1 MNIRILAIVPSEGLR
16 NAMRAVAEGWEQV
29 DLHVLVG
36 NLDEGAKMVRGI
48 GQDHD
53 AVISRGGTA
62 ELIRQ
67 CCTVPVVE
75 MGVSSYDMLRTI
87 MLAQLNGGK
96 LAIVGFPFISAS
108 AGMVKDLFQYQ
119 VDIFPVHSQEEIG
132 PCLERL
138 KGEGYSRIIG
148 DMITCDMAERLGMDS
163 TLITSGVETI
173 ENALRRACEICA
185 ASGGYR
191 RRAAL
196 LEGLIE
202 ETDQLV
208 FAFDEGRSLVFC
220 GGRGLGRDAVLDA
233 AAGGGYWELPEGESR
248 LLRIKGWDEMW
259 LLRRREI
266 QAAERRFTAF
276 YARGIPAL
284 PAGARS
290 GVSMI
295 TTKEPEHIAAENYME
310 NSRYMRPILDMA
322 RKFSKF
328 CYPVLLVGERGVG
341 KDTLAFI
348 MKNGS
353 SGRFVATAMIDCI
366 LVQEEAWLAMLNDVN
381 SLLFLP
387 NVMFYYRN
395 FELLSPTLKD
405 KLVRHISRMRTR
417 GKSFQI
423 IAVNSD
429 SAASEADC
437 LLPSAL
443 NTLQCN
449 TLFVPS
455 LRARRGDIP
464 QLATLYISELNNQ
477 MGTEAIR
484 LSPKAMALLQAFSWP
499 GNLYQFKRILMQ
511 LLSVTDGPVIGEDSV
526 RLALRQES
534 NEMVL
539 SNSGTLVN
547 TSGTLEDIE
556 RRIIHLVLKEENMNQ
571 TKAAARL
578 GISRS
583 TLWRKLSADEGP
595 DQKEGPGRRRP
606 GPEDGG

>member
-1 MNIRILAIVPSEGLR
+1 MKIRILAIVPSEGLR
-16 NAMRAVAEGWEQV
+16 NAMRAAAEGWDQV

-36 NLDEGAKMVRGI
+36 NLDEGAEMARAAG
-48 GQDHD
+48 HNYD

-62 ELIRQ
+62 ELIREH
-67 CCTVPVVE
+67 CAAPVVE

-119 VDIFPVHSQEEIG
+119 VDIFPVHSREEVG

-138 KGEGYSRIIG
+138 KQEGYSRVIG
-148 DMITCDMAERLGMDS
+148 DMITCSLAGRLGMDS
-163 TLITSGVETI
+163 TLITSGAETI
-173 ENALRRACEICA
+173 ENALRRACEICE

-196 LEGLIE
+196 LEGLVAE
-202 ETDQLV
+202 MEQLV
-208 FAFDEGRSLVFC
+208 FAFDEARRLVFC
-220 GGRGLGRDAVLDA
+220 GGESLGRDAVLDA
-233 AAGGGYWELPEGESR
+233 VRGGSYWELPEGERR
-248 LLRIKGWDEMW
+248 LLRLKGWDEMW
-259 LLRRREI
+259 LLRRREVRGV
-266 QAAERRFTAF
+266 EGCRTAF
-276 YARGIPAL
+276 YVKSIPAL
-284 PAGARS
+284 PAGAQS
-290 GVSMI
+290 GVTMV
-295 TTKEPEHIAAENYME
+295 TAKEPEHIAAENYME
-310 NSRYMRPILDMA
+310 NSRYMRPVLDMA

-328 CYPVLLVGERGVG
+328 YYPVLLVGERGVG

-348 MKNGS
+348 MKNGA
-353 SGRFVATAMIDCI
+353 SGRFAATAMIDCV
-366 LVQEEAWLAMLNDVN
+366 LVREEAWLAMLNDVN
-381 SLLFLP
+381 SLLFFP

-405 KLVRHISRMRTR
+405 KLVKHISRMRTR

-429 SAASEADC
+429 SAGSEADC

-464 QLATLYISELNNQ
+464 QLAALYINELNSR

-484 LSPKAMALLQAFSWP
+484 LSPKAVALLQAFSWP

-511 LLSVTDGPVIGEDSV
+511 LLSVTDGPVIGEDAV

-571 TKAAARL
+571 TRAAARL
-578 GISRS
+578 GVSRS
-583 TLWRKLSADEGP
+583 TLWRKLNGEGWR
-595 DQKEGPGRRRP
+595 DRM
-606 GPEDGG
+606 D